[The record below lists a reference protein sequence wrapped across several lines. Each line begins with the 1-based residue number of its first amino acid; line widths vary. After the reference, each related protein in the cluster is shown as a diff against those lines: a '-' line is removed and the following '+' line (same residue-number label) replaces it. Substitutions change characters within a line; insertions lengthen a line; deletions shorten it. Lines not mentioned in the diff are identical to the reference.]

1 MTTRF
6 ILRTSLLAATLA
18 LGATAAM
25 AEGDIY
31 SRLAEMRAK
40 MMKTEPQAMVTK
52 REYME
57 YVSQAWDLKA
67 QQMKAKDG
75 KLTQE
80 QLKEL
85 ETTLG
90 RMVTN

>member
-6 ILRTSLLAATLA
+6 LLRTGLLAATLA
-18 LGATAAM
+18 LATTAAM

-40 MMKTEPQAMVTK
+40 MMKSEPQAMVTK

-67 QQMKAKDG
+67 HEMKAKDG
-75 KLTQE
+75 KLTQA

-85 ETTLG
+85 EAALS